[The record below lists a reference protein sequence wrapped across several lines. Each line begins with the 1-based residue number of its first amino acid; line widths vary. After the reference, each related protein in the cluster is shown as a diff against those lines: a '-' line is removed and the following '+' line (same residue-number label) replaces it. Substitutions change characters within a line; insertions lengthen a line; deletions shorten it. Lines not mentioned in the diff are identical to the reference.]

1 MHQQYQFAIRKPDGT
16 PLMREDIQYDM
27 MAAVF
32 ANTQAVFTDPT
43 REGIPASPNKLTWSQ
58 LYIKEVVNSPRC
70 AKSHR
75 EAMSRN
81 PDYARDY
88 AMMCL
93 LVNVGRCN
101 TTLACERS

>member
-1 MHQQYQFAIRKPDGT
+1 
-16 PLMREDIQYDM
+16 MREEIQYDM
-27 MAAVF
+27 LCAVF
-32 ANTQAVFTDPT
+32 DNPLKVFTDPP
-43 REGIPASPNKLTWSQ
+43 REGLTPGTDKLTWGQ
-58 LYIKEVVNSPRC
+58 LYIKEVINSPRC

-101 TTLACERS
+101 TTLACKLAVLLSRG

>member
-1 MHQQYQFAIRKPDGT
+1 
-16 PLMREDIQYDM
+16 MREDIQYEM
-27 MAAVF
+27 LHH
-32 ANTQAVFTDPT
+32 VFTDEKKAFTDPP
-43 REGIPASPNKLTWSQ
+43 REGTTPSTEKLTFGQ
-58 LYIKEVVNSPRC
+58 LYIKEVINSPRC

-75 EAMSRN
+75 EAMTRS

-101 TTLACERS
+101 TTLACESTHVLQVS